1 MNEKLSE
8 ICFKREMLVGL
19 GVSDVPDEVTPNKL
33 DVSLI
38 HSINVYICVLKNTT
52 LCKAQSALT
61 ILLQSVSAHMK

>member
-52 LCKAQSALT
+52 LCRAQSALT
-61 ILLQSVSAHMK
+61 ILLRSVSAHMK